1 MNLRE
6 IRDRI
11 RAGEVRALF
20 ARDTVASTT
29 SQLHASDKAKLI
41 DALDFEEALPAFTAL
56 GEEQVDVFP
65 YLNLD
70 LQRALID
77 QLPRARVSSILNA
90 LSSDDRTALFAS
102 FEEDELP
109 EYLALLNA
117 ENEST
122 THDLLEYPEDSVA
135 MLVDT
140 SFATVREDM
149 SVREAMEHLRRNL
162 KDNEAADVFFVVD
175 REGHL
180 IDDIPVRRLVLSE
193 PSKTIREIMD
203 GFYVS
208 LYLTDTKQD
217 AVARFKEY
225 DRVVLPVVD
234 ADNKMRGVVT
244 IDDVIDVAEEMDT
257 REMQQ
262 FGGME
267 SLDYPYV
274 DTPFFTLIRKR
285 AGWLII
291 LFLSEMLTASAMGYF
306 SKEIEKAVVLAL
318 FVPLIISSGGNSGS
332 QAATLIIRAMALKE
346 LSIRDW
352 WYVMRREILSGL
364 TLGIILGSV
373 GFLRI
378 TIWHSAHWDAAYHYG
393 THWVLVAMTVFFSL
407 IGIVLWGTLSGS
419 MIPILLKKLG
429 LDPAT
434 SSAPFVATLVDV
446 TGLVIYFSIAALL
459 LNGTLL

>member
-1 MNLRE
+1 MTFRA
-6 IRDRI
+6 IRDKL
-11 RAGEVRALF
+11 RAGEVRAWF
-20 ARDTVASTT
+20 SRGNGDSIPV
-29 SQLHASDKAKLI
+29 LHASDKAKLI
-41 DALDFEEALPAFTAL
+41 EELDFEEALPAFEAL
-56 GEEQVDVFP
+56 GEEQIEVFP
-65 YLNLD
+65 YLD
-70 LQRALID
+70 LILQKALID
-77 QLPRARVSSILNA
+77 QLSAPRVSGILNS
-90 LSSDDRTALFAS
+90 LSSDDRTALFSS
-102 FEEDELP
+102 FEDDELP
-109 EYLALLNA
+109 RYLAFLNP

-122 THDLLEYPEDSVA
+122 THDLLEYPENSVA
-135 MLVDT
+135 KLVDT
-140 SFATVREDM
+140 DFATVREDM
-149 SVREAMEHLRRNL
+149 TVAEAILHLRRHM
-162 KDNEAADVFFVVD
+162 KDNEAADAFFVVD

-193 PSKTIREIMD
+193 PEKTIHEIMD

-208 LYLTDTKQD
+208 LLITDTKED
-217 AVARFKEY
+217 AISRFKEY

-234 ADNKMRGVVT
+234 DNNNMLGVVT
-244 IDDVIDVAEEMDT
+244 VDDVLDAAEEKDT

-274 DTPFFTLIRKR
+274 ETPFFTLIRKR

-306 SKEIEKAVVLAL
+306 DKEIEKAVVLAL

-346 LSIRDW
+346 LTIRDW
-352 WYVMRREILSGL
+352 WYVMRRELFSGL
-364 TLGIILGSV
+364 TLGLVLGTI

-378 TIWHSAHWDAAYHYG
+378 TAWQQLHWYDYGPHWILLAA
-393 THWVLVAMTVFFSL
+393 TVSISL

-419 MIPILLKKLG
+419 MIPMILKKCR

-446 TGLVIYFSIAALL
+446 TGLIIYFTVAAALL
-459 LNGTLL
+459 SGTLL

>member
-20 ARDTVASTT
+20 TRDSTVNTVR
-29 SQLHASDKAKLI
+29 QLHASDKAKLI
-41 DALDFEEALPAFTAL
+41 DTLDLEEALPAFTAL
-56 GEEQVDVFP
+56 GDAQIEVFP
-65 YLNLD
+65 YLD
-70 LQRALID
+70 LELQKALID
-77 QLPRARVSSILNA
+77 HLPRARVSSILNA

-109 EYLALLNA
+109 QYLALLNP

-122 THDLLEYPEDSVA
+122 TNDLLEYPEDSVA

-140 SFATVREDM
+140 GFATVREDM
-149 SVREAMEHLRRNL
+149 SVVEAMQHLRRHL

-175 REGHL
+175 KEGHL

-193 PSKTIREIMD
+193 PTQTIRDIMD

-208 LYLTDTKQD
+208 LRITETKND
-217 AVARFKEY
+217 AIARFKEY

-234 ADNKMRGVVT
+234 DNNRMRGVVT
-244 IDDVIDVAEEMDT
+244 IDDVLDVAEEMDT

-267 SLDYPYV
+267 SLDDPYV
-274 DTPFFTLIRKR
+274 ETPFFSLIRKR

-306 SKEIEKAVVLAL
+306 GKEIEKAVVLAL

-332 QAATLIIRAMALKE
+332 QAATLIIRAMAVKE
-346 LSIRDW
+346 LSLKDW
-352 WYVMRREILSGL
+352 WYVMRREIFSGL
-364 TLGIILGSV
+364 TLGIIFGV
-373 GFLRI
+373 IGFIRI
-378 TIWHSAHWDAAYHYG
+378 ITWQELHWYNYGPHWLLMASTI
-393 THWVLVAMTVFFSL
+393 FFSL
-407 IGIVLWGTLSGS
+407 IGIVMWGTICGS
-419 MIPILLKKLG
+419 MIPMILKKCKQ
-429 LDPAT
+429 DPAA

-446 TGLVIYFSIAALL
+446 TGLIIYFSIAAIILK
-459 LNGTLL
+459 GTLL

>member
-1 MNLRE
+1 MTLQE
-6 IRDRI
+6 IRDRL

-20 ARDTVASTT
+20 TRNGDNT
-29 SQLHASDKAKLI
+29 SPQLHASDKARFI
-41 DALDFEEALPAFTAL
+41 DALELEEALPAFTAL
-56 GEEQVDVFP
+56 GDEQTEVFP
-65 YLNLD
+65 YLD
-70 LQRALID
+70 VELQKALID
-77 QLPRARVSSILNA
+77 QLPRARVSGILNA
-90 LSSDDRTALFAS
+90 LSSDDRTALFSS
-102 FEEDELP
+102 FEEEDLP
-109 EYLALLNA
+109 QYLAYLNA

-122 THDLLEYPEDSVA
+122 TNNLLDYPENSVA

-149 SVREAMEHLRRNL
+149 TVAQAILHLRRHL

-180 IDDIPVRRLVLSE
+180 IDDIPVRRLVLCE
-193 PSKTIREIMD
+193 PVKTMREIMD

-208 LYLTDTKQD
+208 LRITDTKED
-217 AVARFKEY
+217 AVMRFKEY

-234 ADNKMRGVVT
+234 EDNKMLGVVT
-244 IDDVIDVAEEMDT
+244 IDDVLDVAEEKDT

-291 LFLSEMLTASAMGYF
+291 LFISEMLTASAMGYF
-306 SKEIEKAVVLAL
+306 DKEIQKAVVLAL

-346 LSIRDW
+346 LTVRDW
-352 WYVMRREILSGL
+352 WYVMRREIFSGF
-364 TLGIILGSV
+364 TLGLVLGTIGFVRIATWQALHWYDYGPHWIL
-373 GFLRI
+373 L
-378 TIWHSAHWDAAYHYG
+378 AA
-393 THWVLVAMTVFFSL
+393 TVSLSL

-419 MIPILLKKLG
+419 MIPIILKKCR

-446 TGLVIYFSIAALL
+446 TGLIIYFSIAAALL
-459 LNGTLL
+459 SGTLL